1 LLQSLQTGNRTVPGP
16 AEQEGGRLDGEPRAM
31 ATTTKAHPSTTT
43 DTPLIQPDIISVIGN
58 TPLVRL
64 DRVNRGNQA
73 TLVGKLEMLNPGGS
87 VKDRIGI
94 RMIAEAERKGWL
106 KKGGTIVEPTSG
118 NTGVGLA
125 MAAAVKGYRCVFVMP
140 DKVSS
145 EKVALLRAYGAEVV
159 TTPTNVP
166 RESAESYYSVA
177 DRLTREIPGA
187 FQPNQYFNPM
197 NPKTH
202 YETSGPEIW
211 RQTEGKVTHF
221 VAGVGTGGTISGIS
235 KYLKEQN
242 PAVTVVGAD
251 PEGSIYTGPVPRP
264 YKVEGVGEDFWPGTF
279 DRALVDEFVMV
290 TDRDSFATARR
301 VTREEGIL
309 LGGSGGLAVWAA
321 LQVAKRE
328 GPEALIVV
336 LLPDSGRGYLS
347 KLYNDDWM
355 RENGFLSRFAQ
366 APRAEEVVAHH
377 HAEGV
382 PTIVAV
388 HVDDTVERAIG
399 LLQEFNI
406 SQLPVVRTAGGAGA
420 GPVEVHNIAG
430 SIQERTL
437 LDRVFRSP
445 DTLRAKVATIME
457 APFPLVDAAEEVE
470 RVVPLLSGAGSSAV
484 LVQRQGVLLG
494 IITRA
499 DLLDFVAHQ
508 KNEG

>member
-1 LLQSLQTGNRTVPGP
+1 
-16 AEQEGGRLDGEPRAM
+16 M
-31 ATTTKAHPSTTT
+31 ATTQSSETTT
-43 DTPLIQPDIISVIGN
+43 STSPHIHPHVISAIGN

-64 DRVNRGNQA
+64 DRVNRGNPA
-73 TLVGKLEMLNPGGS
+73 TLVSKLEMLNPGGS

-94 RMIAEAERKGWL
+94 RMVEEAERKGWI
-106 KKGGTIVEPTSG
+106 KPGGTIVEPTSG

-125 MAAAVKGYRCVFVMP
+125 MAAAIKGYRCVFVMP
-140 DKVSS
+140 DKVAN
-145 EKVALLRAYGAEVV
+145 EKIALLRAYGAEVV
-159 TTPTNVP
+159 TTPTNVERDSP
-166 RESAESYYSVA
+166 ESYYSVA
-177 DRLTREIPGA
+177 DRLTREIPNA

-197 NPKTH
+197 NPRTH
-202 YETSGPEIW
+202 YDATGPEIW
-211 RQTEGKVTHF
+211 AQTEGKITHF

-235 KYLKEQN
+235 KFLKEQN
-242 PAVTVVGAD
+242 PAIQVIGAD

-279 DRALVDEFVMV
+279 DRALTDEFIMV
-290 TDRDSFATARR
+290 TDRDSFAVARR

-309 LGGSGGLAVWAA
+309 IGGSGGLAVWAA
-321 LQVAKRE
+321 LEVAKRE

-366 APRAEEVVAHH
+366 APRVEELVKRQDD
-377 HAEGV
+377 
-382 PTIVAV
+382 PRIVAV
-388 HVDDTVERAIG
+388 HVDDTVEKAIG

-406 SQLPVVRTAGGAGA
+406 SQLPVVRSAAGVSEGAI
-420 GPVEVHNIAG
+420 EVHNIAG

-437 LDRVFRSP
+437 LDKVFRNP
-445 DTLRAKVATIME
+445 DTLRAKISTVMD

-470 RVVPLLSGAGSSAV
+470 RVFPLLSGAGSSAV
-484 LVQRQGVLLG
+484 LAQRQGILLG

-499 DLLDFVAHQ
+499 DLLDFVTRT
-508 KNEG
+508 KIEK